1 MAWFSIV
8 KVIEYNPAGDDIEE
22 VANFLVDEIK
32 ASTSIEEV
40 EITSAGNPLGFVQR
54 ADLKTDEWYIT
65 ILMPWPNNDEISG
78 LQRMKILVGLE
89 RRPTEIMADFDSELE
104 FVTWLQEREER

>member
-1 MAWFSIV
+1 
-8 KVIEYNPAGDDIEE
+8 
-22 VANFLVDEIK
+22 
-32 ASTSIEEV
+32 
-40 EITSAGNPLGFVQR
+40 
-54 ADLKTDEWYIT
+54 
-65 ILMPWPNNDEISG
+65 MPWPNNDEISG